1 MKKSYKILLCVV
13 SFFSV
18 NFLCKTLTDD
28 FSTHFLITPA
38 EMDSEW
44 ASQEVPHNLKSLLGQ
59 KYTYLAKGKQSYVFV
74 SEDGDHVLK
83 LFKPL
88 PPFIAVSFFGKT
100 FHIGLAKIP
109 FANLLLIDPKSP
121 SYQQAR
127 DLEFRSYLNSFSLLP
142 EETKLEYLHLAAT
155 NHLQKKL
162 TIYDKIEVLH
172 QIDLDST
179 SFLIQRK
186 TDLLYPTLANLL
198 NSKET
203 DKAKLLLKN
212 FVEFYFDLIEKGI
225 VNPTTIEKNLGC
237 LDLKPIQID
246 VGRILTSQDLKL
258 SSSEVPLTQIYHS
271 TSHMKKW
278 LRTRSPELLVYL
290 KQIEEEMLEAKSF
303 K

>member
-1 MKKSYKILLCVV
+1 MKKSYKILLCAV
-13 SFFSV
+13 SFFSL

-28 FSTHFLITPA
+28 FSTYFLIPPA
-38 EMDSEW
+38 AMNSEW
-44 ASQEVPHNLKSLLGQ
+44 ATPNVPHNLNSLLDQ

-88 PPFIAVSFFGKT
+88 PPFMAVSFFGKV
-100 FHIGLAKIP
+100 FHVGLAKIP
-109 FANLLLIDPKSP
+109 FVNLLLINPKSP

-162 TIYDKIEVLH
+162 TLYDRIGVLH

-198 NSKET
+198 SSQET

-225 VNPTTIEKNLGC
+225 VNPTTLEKNLGC

-246 VGRILTSQDLKL
+246 VGRILTPQDLKL
-258 SSSEVPLTQIYHS
+258 SSSKVPITQIYQS

-278 LRTRSPELLVYL
+278 LKTRSPELLVYL
-290 KQIEEEMLEAKSF
+290 KQLEEELIEAKSPE
-303 K
+303 